1 MFTILLYIYR
11 GAVRINL
18 SVIMRI
24 TVSTFGSEMCDN
36 SISLISTVYTGV
48 SSVCVCV
55 SIINVF
61 KFYTLGCTC
70 YQNSW
75 IYFRLFAWYYSFV
88 PLSKSPSWS
97 TVLVLLHLN
106 YLTTF

>member
-1 MFTILLYIYR
+1 MSLCLLHR

-55 SIINVF
+55 CFNNQRF

-70 YQNSW
+70 YQNTW
-75 IYFRLFAWYYSFV
+75 IYFRLFAWYYAFAPS
-88 PLSKSPSWS
+88 SKSPSLS
-97 TVLVLLHLN
+97 TVLVHLHLN
-106 YLTTF
+106 YLTTS